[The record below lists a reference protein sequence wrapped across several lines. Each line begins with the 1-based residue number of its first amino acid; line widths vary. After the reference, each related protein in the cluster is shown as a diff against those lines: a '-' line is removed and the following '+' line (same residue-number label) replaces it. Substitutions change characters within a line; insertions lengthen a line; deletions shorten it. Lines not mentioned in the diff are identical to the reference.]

1 MHEIGIVD
9 DVLSAI
15 RARLR
20 GKKDISKIKRVNISI
35 GELEH
40 ISPEH
45 FEFHFRERTKDTPLK
60 NAELNFKKIEARFR
74 CKDCN
79 TEFKG
84 QEGLKGCPRCKSN
97 VNDVTSGIGVNVD
110 SVETV

>member
-9 DVLSAI
+9 DILNAISAK
-15 RARLR
+15 LR
-20 GKKDISKIKRVNISI
+20 GKKERSRIKRVNISI

-60 NAELNFKKIEARFR
+60 NAELNFKKVEARFR
-74 CKDCN
+74 CKDCG
-79 TEFKG
+79 TEFNA
-84 QEGLKGCPRCKSN
+84 QEGLKGCPRCKGN
-97 VNDVTSGIGVNVD
+97 LNDVTSGIGIDVD
-110 SVETV
+110 SVETI

>member
-1 MHEIGIVD
+1 MHEIGIMD
-9 DVLSAI
+9 DILSAI
-15 RARLR
+15 SAKLR
-20 GKKDISKIKRVNISI
+20 DKKEISKVKSVNISI

-45 FEFHFRERTKDTPLK
+45 FEFHFRERTKSSLLK
-60 NAELNFKKIEARFR
+60 NAKLNFKTVEARFR
-74 CKDCN
+74 CKDCS

-97 VNDVTSGIGVNVD
+97 VNDVISGIGINVD
-110 SVETV
+110 SVEIV

>member
-9 DVLSAI
+9 DILSAI
-15 RARLR
+15 SAKLR
-20 GKKDISKIKRVNISI
+20 GKKEISEVKRVNISI

-45 FEFHFRERTKDTPLK
+45 FEFHFRERTKGTPLK
-60 NAELNFKKIEARFR
+60 NAELNFKKLLARFR
-74 CKDCN
+74 CKDCG
-79 TEFKG
+79 TEFNA
-84 QEGLKGCPRCKSN
+84 QEGLKGCPGCKSN
-97 VNDVTSGIGVNVD
+97 VNDVTSGIGISVD

>member
-15 RARLR
+15 SARLSS
-20 GKKDISKIKRVNISI
+20 KKEILKIKRVNISI

-45 FEFHFRERTKDTPLK
+45 FEFHFRERTKGTPLK
-60 NAELNFKKIEARFR
+60 NAKLN
-74 CKDCN
+74 
-79 TEFKG
+79 
-84 QEGLKGCPRCKSN
+84 
-97 VNDVTSGIGVNVD
+97 
-110 SVETV
+110 

>member
-9 DVLSAI
+9 DILNAISAK
-15 RARLR
+15 LR
-20 GKKDISKIKRVNISI
+20 GKKEISKIKRVNISI

-45 FEFHFRERTKDTPLK
+45 FEFHFRERTKGTPLK
-60 NAELNFKKIEARFR
+60 NAELNFKKVQARFR
-74 CKDCN
+74 CKDCSA
-79 TEFKG
+79 EFKG

-97 VNDVTSGIGVNVD
+97 LNDVISGIGINVD
-110 SVETV
+110 SIETA